1 MSDTQAEV
9 IGTWDFEG
17 NTVVAIAQI
26 DAARVIYES
35 FEPTDHFCIRC
46 NTILAER
53 TIGYCNTCLKGM
65 ASTGEGEGE
74 LV

>member
-1 MSDTQAEV
+1 MGDTQAEV
-9 IGTWDFEG
+9 IGTFDFLG
-17 NTVVAIAQI
+17 NTAVTIAQI
-26 DAARVIYES
+26 DAARTIYNA
-35 FEPTDHFCIRC
+35 FDPLDHFCIRC

-53 TIGYCNTCLKGM
+53 TIGYCVECLKGM

>member
-1 MSDTQAEV
+1 MSDTQTEA

-17 NTVVAIAQI
+17 NSVTAIAMI

-46 NTILAER
+46 NAVLAER
-53 TIGYCNTCLKGM
+53 TIGYCLECLKGM
-65 ASTGEGEGE
+65 ASSGQGEGE